1 MVGKKV
7 ELWVSVSGEI
17 STKWRRSG
25 PYEKPARG
33 WLLVQTICRPFVSTR
48 CWIARKRQYSFNLPY
63 SHSIWNS
70 NFLFPF
76 VNQGHVRRILRGFV
90 TISRR
95 VFRFHP
101 QSLESCTPE
110 TPGHETGRAIGR
122 YRQGGRRCPR
132 SYDGR
137 QDGWDYESPSRP
149 LRARLRCLVQSRPDV
164 TPFIV
169 GRRHDPAVEFADVDL
184 PGGL

>member
-1 MVGKKV
+1 MSFCFRRDIDKLEKV
-7 ELWVSVSGEI
+7 RALREASKRVAL
-17 STKWRRSG
+17 G
-25 PYEKPARG
+25 PD
-33 WLLVQTICRPFVSTR
+33 
-48 CWIARKRQYSFNLPY
+48 NLPSICFY
-63 SHSIWNS
+63 TMLNCAETSVILIYLIFHSIWNS
-70 NFLFPF
+70 NFSFFPF
-76 VNQGHVRRILRGFV
+76 CESQGHVRRILRGFV

-122 YRQGGRRCPR
+122 YRQGGRRCSR

-164 TPFIV
+164 TPIIV
-169 GRRHDPAVEFADVDL
+169 GRCHDPAVEFADVDL